1 MSGPPTKKRR
11 GEGNRKITREE
22 LKGIVSNAIQIN
34 HPTASLALLYI
45 IDEYDFHLES
55 LQEIILEKGLDA
67 SFSDVKYNRI
77 APFVGLDPL
86 EFLQDIETFELHR
99 SRIPTVLLRSII
111 EDMDIM
117 LKQYGPVFVHET
129 EEATSRLLSPIFHR
143 LIAEFGS
150 AFRNIPES
158 ILGGRVT
165 TKGRTEYYLRAF
177 GSVSV
182 LVIGFE
188 KVGNERECL
197 NAIAQ
202 VIAECNACD
211 WKNSIAGL
219 AVPVFG
225 ILWDGTFFQFFK
237 FVGAQKIPHSFLRG
251 AFAGDPPRF
260 QRGLMLPDPT
270 TDGTTLPFIQVVRL
284 ISETV
289 FDLLLCAHLWSI
301 EAFRDRSVNRGSV
314 AGKRKQGSGK
324 WDNAV
329 NSAQQ
334 ALIHFRHADEKR
346 QKMDKD
352 GANQALSAAQAFL
365 TRSIEEVPTTT
376 RTIIPFITDWDD
388 NDIELA

>member
-11 GEGNRKITREE
+11 GEGNRAITNEE
-22 LKGIVSNAIQIN
+22 LKGVLSNAIQN

-67 SFSDVKYNRI
+67 SFSGVKYNRI

-86 EFLQDIETFELHR
+86 RFLRDIETFELHR
-99 SRIPTVLLRSII
+99 SRIPTNLLRSIV

-117 LKQYGPVFVHET
+117 LKQYGPLFEHET

-143 LIAEFGS
+143 LIAEFGFS
-150 AFRNIPES
+150 FRNFPES
-158 ILGGRVT
+158 ILVGRIT
-165 TKGRTEYYLRAF
+165 TKGRVECLRAF

-182 LVIGFE
+182 LVIE
-188 KVGNERECL
+188 PKLKVGNQKERL
-197 NAIAQ
+197 DAIGQ

-251 AFAGDPPRF
+251 AFAGDPPKF

-270 TDGTTLPFIQVVRL
+270 IDETTLPFIQAVRL

-301 EAFRDRSVNRGSV
+301 EAFRDRSVNRANV
-314 AGKRKQGSGK
+314 AGKRRQSSDK

-329 NSAQQ
+329 NSARQ
-334 ALIHFRHADEKR
+334 ALEHFRDADEKY
-346 QKMDKD
+346 QQMNKA
-352 GANQALSAAQAFL
+352 GAKQALSDAQAFL
-365 TRSIEEVPTTT
+365 TSSIEEVPIIGH
-376 RTIIPFITDWDD
+376 TIIPFITDWDD
-388 NDIELA
+388 ELA